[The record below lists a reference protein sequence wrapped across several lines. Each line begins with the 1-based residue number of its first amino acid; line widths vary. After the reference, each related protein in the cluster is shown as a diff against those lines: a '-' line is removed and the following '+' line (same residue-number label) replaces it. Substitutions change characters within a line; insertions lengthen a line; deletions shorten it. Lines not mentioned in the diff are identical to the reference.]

1 MNDEDV
7 IIQTGENYLDEYTEF
22 DDVIDN
28 NFLSVGDEDLDVDS
42 Y

>member
-7 IIQTGENYLDEYTEF
+7 TIQTGENYLDEYSEF

-28 NFLSVGDEDLDVDS
+28 NFLAVGDEDLDVDS